1 MNNFISCSIGVLAY
15 NEEANIGKL
24 LNALLK
30 QNLDKVIIDKII
42 VVSSAC
48 TDRTDDICEEYATK
62 HDQIELI
69 KEPERNGKSAA
80 INKFIKATSS
90 DILVIESADTI
101 PASNVIELFVSAF
114 EDNKVGMAGGRPVPE
129 NSEKSFIGY
138 SVNMLW
144 RLHHQMA
151 LISPKLGE
159 MVGFRRV
166 FESIPEESAVDEAS
180 IEAII
185 REKNLELKYIPEAI
199 IHNKGPETLA
209 DFMSQRRRIAA
220 GHLWLEEHQ
229 GYKVVSNSNK
239 ILFRLLCNEIKERPT
254 RIFNLVGT
262 MMIEIWCRFLGW
274 HDYKVKGKNPFK
286 WDIASTTKNL
296 KLK

>member
-1 MNNFISCSIGVLAY
+1 MNKSINCSIGVLAY

-24 LNALLK
+24 LNALLTQK
-30 QNLDKVIIDKII
+30 LLNVIIDKIV

-48 TDRTDDICEEYATK
+48 TDRTNDICEDFAKK

-69 KEPERNGKSAA
+69 IEPDRNGKSAA
-80 INKFIKATSS
+80 INKFIKATNSP
-90 DILVIESADTI
+90 ILVIESADTI

-114 EDNKVGMAGGRPVPE
+114 ADQKIGMVGGMPVPE
-129 NSEKSFIGY
+129 NSEASFIGY

-166 FESIPEESAVDEAS
+166 FDSIPAESAVDEAS

-185 REKNLELKYIPEAI
+185 REKKLDLKYIPEAI

-229 GYKVVSNSNK
+229 GYKVVSNSKK
-239 ILFRLLCNEIKERPT
+239 ILLRLLCNEIKERPT
-254 RIFNLVGT
+254 KLFNLLGT

-274 HDYKVKGKNPFK
+274 QDYKIKGKNPFK